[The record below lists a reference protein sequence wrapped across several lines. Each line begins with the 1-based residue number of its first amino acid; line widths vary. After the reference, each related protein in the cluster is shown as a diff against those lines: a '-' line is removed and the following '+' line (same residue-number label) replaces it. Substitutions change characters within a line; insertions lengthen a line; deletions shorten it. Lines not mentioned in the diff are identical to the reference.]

1 MFRSWYLSLVCII
14 CVVVGSGCATI
25 VNSGPDAVYIVSNPP
40 GAAVAVDGAN
50 VGLTPL
56 TTMVSRSANM
66 VTFSKEG
73 YQSVSLPVQK
83 DFNVWVLGNLFWSYG
98 FVIGLI
104 VDGVAGNF
112 SEVSNTIVI
121 TLSKLESGDSRKAN
135 GPGSIAAWLDR
146 MRKYSQLAQADPPE

>member
-14 CVVVGSGCATI
+14 CVVAGSGCATI

-40 GAAVAVDGAN
+40 GASVTVDGAN
-50 VGLTPL
+50 VGVTPL
-56 TTMVSRSANM
+56 TAMVSRSANM

-83 DFNVWVLGNLFWSYG
+83 DFNVWVLGNFFWSYG

-121 TLSKLESGDSRKAN
+121 TLPKLESGDSRKAN

-146 MRKYSQLAQADPPE
+146 MRKYAQLAQADPPE